1 MSKLLKTAA
10 AAALFAAS
18 TTIAM
23 AQVQNPSGAQNPT
36 GDPRPLT
43 PGGEGNPSVKKDEPP
58 TNPTP
63 PSAGGTGTGDTGSG
77 SRPIGPPSD
86 TNTKPGTP
94 PNVDKKSPN

>member
-1 MSKLLKTAA
+1 MSKILKMAS

-18 TTIAM
+18 TAIAV

-43 PGGEGNPSVKKDEPP
+43 PGGEGNPSVKKDEAP

-63 PSAGGTGTGDTGSG
+63 QTAN
-77 SRPIGPPSD
+77 PPSD
-86 TNTKPGTP
+86 TGTGIGSRPLGPPTDTNTAPGK
-94 PNVDKKSPN
+94 NVEKKSPN

>member
-1 MSKLLKTAA
+1 MSKILKMTA

-18 TTIAM
+18 ATVAM

-43 PGGEGNPSVKKDEPP
+43 PGGEGNPSVKKNEAP

-63 PSAGGTGTGDTGSG
+63 PAASSG
-77 SRPIGPPSD
+77 ADSGVTSRPIGPPSD

-94 PNVDKKSPN
+94 QNVEKKSPN